1 MSKQGETTMLIECL
15 YRERDSLFRKI
26 EIMEKELGQ
35 IKTQKEKEVND
46 QKSKNSDLRQ
56 KLD

>member
-1 MSKQGETTMLIECL
+1 
-15 YRERDSLFRKI
+15 
-26 EIMEKELGQ
+26 MEKELGQ

-56 KLD
+56 KLDQAYK